1 MKSVKARSLMNK
13 STEGRPRLMI
23 QDLFKSIELNN
34 SSKYVS
40 SKQLSVS
47 GGNITKNN
55 NSAKNRGSFGR

>member
-13 STEGRPRLMI
+13 STEGKPRLMI

-40 SKQLSVS
+40 SKQILVS
-47 GGNITKNN
+47 GGNITKNIK
-55 NSAKNRGSFGR
+55 SAKNRGSFGR